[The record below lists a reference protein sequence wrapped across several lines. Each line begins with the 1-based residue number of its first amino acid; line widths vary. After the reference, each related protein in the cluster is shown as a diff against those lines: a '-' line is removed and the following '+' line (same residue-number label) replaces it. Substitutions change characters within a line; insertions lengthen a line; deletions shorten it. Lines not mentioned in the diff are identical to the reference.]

1 MHVLNIAVFKNNSKL
16 GEFNV
21 KLLDHL
27 LGHLSLQVKDLA
39 QPDTV
44 NKSSNVFVYLSIE
57 EFIKSTCSQSVDKVF
72 YFRLLSWHS
81 EGKVEINRNVSIIF
95 GWTVM
100 NLIGYTKVLST
111 GAS

>member
-1 MHVLNIAVFKNNSKL
+1 MDVLNVAVFENNSKL
-16 GEFNV
+16 GKFNV

-44 NKSSNVFVYLSIE
+44 HKGSNVFINLSIE
-57 EFIKSTCSQSVDKVF
+57 EFIESSCSQSVDKVF
-72 YFRLLSWHS
+72 NFRLLSWHS
-81 EGKVEINRNVSIIF
+81 EGEVEINRNVSIIF

-100 NLIGYTKVLST
+100 NLIG
-111 GAS
+111 